1 MSTTI
6 FKSASG
12 LAAVA
17 ALALALLLCGGCS
30 STKNV
35 QDPSTAFTSYVY
47 AYTGGTVSTDSA
59 VRIEFT
65 SDVDSGTDPDG
76 LFSFSPALKGAANWV
91 SSTCIEFIPESGA
104 LKQGQT
110 YKASFRLGDV
120 TSVSDAALKE
130 FDFSFRVARKQ
141 FSVSIDGL
149 YIDPSEPENY
159 QLQGHIQFS
168 EEVSA
173 LKAEK
178 LISAKFCE
186 GSPAVELDSDSG
198 ASVAFTVSGIEI
210 PESDSGFKLI
220 VDASDWGFPDK
231 YSEVI
236 VLPSLSSF
244 GVISAK
250 LVEGG
255 DSYIDI
261 RFSGLL
267 DESRDYK
274 GLIYT
279 DSEGRSFLDVK
290 GNRVKLYF
298 EKNDGK
304 DVKLT
309 VSSLLKNAEGKAL
322 GREYTQ
328 TFSSAE
334 IAPAV
339 KLAFT
344 GSILPDATEVI
355 LPFRAVN
362 LSAVDV
368 KVIKVYENNMLMY
381 LQDNSKLDDGNDLR
395 RSGRLIYKGT
405 VRLDSDPG
413 KDLHKWQDFSIDL
426 SSFFRKEP
434 GALYRIRL
442 SFRREYSLYG
452 GAVAMDAASSAM
464 VSTAQASVT
473 REDEMIWDHPD
484 AYYYDNYYD
493 WEVYDWDDRNNPA
506 TPSYYMV
513 SERFPACSLLA
524 SNIGIIVKS
533 ARNGEYW
540 VSANNIS
547 TTEPLSGAEVTAYS
561 YQLQEI
567 GSAKTDG
574 RGFAQLQIAS
584 GKPFV
589 FTVRKGGQTGYLRTV
604 DGEEKS
610 LSRFDV
616 GGQELQSGMK
626 AYIYGER
633 GVWRP
638 GDTLHVS
645 LMIED
650 LDRAVPQNHPVT
662 MELYTP
668 QGQFYSKAV
677 NASGLNGLYV
687 FNVPTQES
695 DPTGTW
701 NAYFKVGGA
710 SFHKALPVE
719 TVKAN
724 RLKVNVELSD
734 DVIQAGGTVRFDV
747 NSSWLTGPAAS
758 GLKAKSA
765 MTLSRRGKPFKG
777 YEAYNFQDPISTCT
791 KTEWDIFS
799 STLDAS
805 GHTSVNVNMTPVKNA
820 PGMMNANI
828 VTRVFEPGGDASIA
842 TRTEVFSPFKSYV
855 GVKLPSEWQET
866 DTDLQFPVVVLDS
879 RGKPVSGDKIEY
891 SIYKIDWSWWWE
903 SSSESLSSY
912 VNGKSSTPVSSGTL
926 TSTGS
931 ALNIPFRLDYPDWG
945 RFLLYAK
952 DLTSGHAAGGIFYV
966 DWPSWRG
973 RSEKN
978 DPNSLTMLSFSTDR
992 KECRVGDEV
1001 TVYVPAA
1008 KAGRAL
1014 VSLENGRGVIS
1025 RDWVST
1031 KEDGDTKYVIKVT
1044 EEMSPNFYVHISM
1057 LQSRKDAGNDLP
1069 VRMYGVQNVTV
1080 TNPDAKLEPQL
1091 TLPDVLRPQEEFSVK
1106 VREGR
1111 GRPMTYTLAVVDEGL
1126 LDLTAFRTPDPYSS
1140 MYAREALGVR
1150 TWDLYD
1156 DVFGAFSGKFS
1167 PLAGIGGDTDIVSGA
1182 RKDNRFNPVV
1192 RFYGPF
1198 ELKKGEKV
1206 HRIKLPMYVGSVR
1219 VMLVAGQGGAY
1230 GNAEKTVPVRSP
1242 LMLLPTLPRTIA
1254 AGDQVTLPVNVFA
1267 MENDIRNVRVNVEVE
1282 GPLSLSGADSQN
1294 LTFVATGDQLAR
1306 FALNTTGAT
1315 GAAKITVSA
1324 ESGSYKASETIN
1336 VEVVHPVPATVQTRS
1351 FLLGAGGSESVEFP
1365 PFTADGENWAKVT
1378 LSNFPSVDFNALC
1391 AFATDYQYSCS
1402 EQLAARG
1409 MTLIYSKPYLSSE
1422 NAARADAQIPLI
1434 LQELYSRQLADG
1446 GIAYWPG
1453 MSQANEWASSMA
1465 GQFFTAASENG
1476 YSVNRGVLASWKRFQ
1491 KKCVSNYR
1499 HSDSYA
1505 EYDLQQAYRLYTLA
1519 LAGAAD
1525 DGAMNRLK
1533 SAPAMTA
1540 QARWR
1545 LAAAYAVCGKKNIAA
1560 QLISDVPSEDAGTQ
1574 SWRYTFGS
1582 SLRDKAMQLETE
1594 VLTDNLTPAM
1604 PLAREIS
1611 DEMSGGWYGTQGAAF
1626 ASLAMS
1632 RLAAKV
1638 GDSAINVT
1646 VNGESVRSTKSSVC
1660 KDIDPVSGRIS
1671 VKNVASDKVYATFIT
1686 RSRPAAGES
1695 VSARSSGIS
1704 LTVKYTDA
1712 SGDAV
1717 DPKNLAQGTD
1727 FYAEYSLANVSA
1739 AGADRSSLAL
1749 TARMPSGWEI
1759 FNERLY
1765 GGGSSSGEAGYD
1777 YQDIRDDR
1785 VLWYFD
1791 LPVGSRKTFKVRL
1804 QASYEGVY
1812 TLPSVVCEDMYNP
1825 ATYARTASGTVKVR
1839 R

>member
-1 MSTTI
+1 MSTTNLRL
-6 FKSASG
+6 ASK
-12 LAAVA
+12 LAVA
-17 ALALALLLCGGCS
+17 ASLALALLLCGGCRNA
-30 STKNV
+30 KNV
-35 QDPSTAFTSYVY
+35 QDPSTAFIDYVY
-47 AYTGGTVSTDSA
+47 AYTGGTISTDSA

-65 SDVDSGTDPDG
+65 SDADSSADPAT
-76 LFSFSPALKGAANWV
+76 LFSFSPSLKGTANWV

-120 TSVSDAALKE
+120 TKVSDASLKE

-141 FSVSIDGL
+141 FSVSVDGL
-149 YIDPSEPENY
+149 YIDTADPESY
-159 QLQGHIQFS
+159 QLEGSIQFS
-168 EEVSA
+168 EEVA
-173 LKAEK
+173 NLEAEK
-178 LISAKFCE
+178 LISVKYRGA
-186 GSPAVELDSDSG
+186 SPSVELESADGSLIG
-198 ASVAFTVSGIEI
+198 FKINGIEI
-210 PESDSGFKLI
+210 PDSDSELKLS
-220 VDASDWGFPDK
+220 VDASQWDFTEK
-231 YSEVI
+231 YAEAVEV
-236 VLPSLSSF
+236 PSVQNF
-244 GVISAK
+244 RVISAK

-255 DSYIDI
+255 DSYIDV

-279 DSEGRSFLDVK
+279 DSEGRSYMDVK

-298 EKNDGK
+298 ERRADEN
-304 DVKLT
+304 VKLT

-322 GREYTQ
+322 GSEYTR
-328 TFSSAE
+328 TFSSEA

-344 GSILPDATEVI
+344 GSILPDATEVV

-381 LQDNSKLDDGNDLR
+381 LQDNSTLDDGNDLR

-426 SSFFRKEP
+426 SSFFKKEP

-442 SFRREYSLYG
+442 SFRQEYSLYNG
-452 GAVAMDAASSAM
+452 TVAMDASSSAM
-464 VSTAQASVT
+464 VSTAQATVT

-493 WEVYDWDDRNNPA
+493 WEVYNWDDRDNPA

-533 ARNGEYW
+533 AGNGEYW
-540 VSANNIS
+540 VTANNIA

-561 YQLQEI
+561 FQLQELAH
-567 GSAKTDG
+567 AKTDS
-574 RGFAQLQIAS
+574 RGFAQLQIPS
-584 GKPFV
+584 GKAFV
-589 FTVRKGGQTGYLRTV
+589 FTVRKDGQTGYLRSV

-616 GGQELQSGMK
+616 GGKELQSGMK

-645 LMIED
+645 MMIED
-650 LDRAVPQNHPVT
+650 REKAVPANHPVT

-668 QGQFYSKAV
+668 QDQFYSKSV

-687 FNVPTQES
+687 FNVPTRES

-734 DVIQAGGTVRFDV
+734 DIIQAGGMTRFDV

-758 GLKAKSA
+758 GLKTTASMSLTKRS
-765 MTLSRRGKPFKG
+765 KPFKG
-777 YEAYNFQDPISTCT
+777 YEAYNFQDPISTYT
-791 KTEWDIFS
+791 KSEWDIFT

-805 GHTSVNVNMTPVKNA
+805 GHTSVNINVTPVQNA

-828 VTRVFEPGGDASIA
+828 VTQVFEPGGDASIA
-842 TRTEVFSPFKSYV
+842 TQTEIFSPFKSYV

-866 DTDLQFPVVVLDS
+866 DTDLQFPLIVLDS
-879 RGKPVSGDKIEY
+879 KGKPVSGDKIEY
-891 SIYKIDWSWWWE
+891 RIYKIDWSWWWE

-912 VNGKSSTPVSSGTL
+912 VNGKSSTPVSQGTL
-926 TSTGS
+926 TSSGS
-931 ALNIPFRLDYPDWG
+931 AVNIPFRLEYPDWG

-973 RSEKN
+973 RSDKN
-978 DPNSLTMLSFSTDR
+978 DPNSLTMLSFSIDR
-992 KECRVGDEV
+992 KECKVGDEV

-1031 KEDGDTKYVIKVT
+1031 KESEDTKYVIRVT
-1044 EEMSPNFYVHISM
+1044 EEMAPNFYVHITM

-1069 VRMYGVQNVTV
+1069 VRMYGVQPVLV
-1080 TNPDAKLEPQL
+1080 TNPDARLEPQI
-1091 TLPDVLRPQEEFSVK
+1091 TVPDVLRPQEEFSVK
-1106 VREGR
+1106 VREAK

-1126 LDLTAFRTPDPYSS
+1126 LDLTAFKTPDPYSS
-1140 MYAREALGVR
+1140 MYEREALGVR

-1198 ELKKGEKV
+1198 ELAKGEKV
-1206 HRIKLPMYVGSVR
+1206 HKIKLPMYVGSVR

-1267 MENDIRNVRVNVEVE
+1267 MENDIKNVRVSVKVE
-1282 GPLSLSGADSQN
+1282 GPLTLNGADSQS
-1294 LTFVATGDQLAR
+1294 LTFAAAGDQLAR
-1306 FALNTTGAT
+1306 FALSADGGTGS
-1315 GAAKITVSA
+1315 AKVTVSA
-1324 ESGSYKASETIN
+1324 VSGSYKASETVNI
-1336 VEVVHPVPATVQTRS
+1336 EVVHPVPAATRTQS
-1351 FLLGAGGSESVEFP
+1351 FLLGAGESKTLTFSQFATDE
-1365 PFTADGENWAKVT
+1365 DNWAKVS
-1378 LSNFPSVDFNALC
+1378 LSNFPSVDFDALC
-1391 AFATDYQYSCS
+1391 TFATDYQYSCS

-1409 MTLIYSKPYLSSE
+1409 MTLVYSKPFLSAA
-1422 NAARADAQIPLI
+1422 NASRADAQIPLI

-1453 MSQANEWASSMA
+1453 MSQANEWATSMA

-1476 YSVNRGVLASWKRFQ
+1476 YSVNKGVLASWKRFQ

-1499 HSDSYA
+1499 HGDAYA
-1505 EYDLQQAYRLYTLA
+1505 EYDLQQAYRLYALA

-1525 DGAMNRLK
+1525 EGAMNRLK
-1533 SAPAMTA
+1533 SAPAMTP
-1540 QARWR
+1540 QACWR

-1560 QLISDVPSEDAGTQ
+1560 QLISGVSTSADDSQ
-1574 SWRYTFGS
+1574 SWRYTFGD

-1594 VLTDNLTPAM
+1594 VLTDNLTPAL
-1604 PLAREIS
+1604 PLASEVA
-1611 DEMSGGWYGTQGAAF
+1611 EQMSQGWYGTQGAAF

-1638 GDSAINVT
+1638 GDSAINAS
-1646 VNGESVRSTKSSVC
+1646 VNGEKVRSTKSSVSAVV
-1660 KDIDPVSGRIS
+1660 DPSSGRMT
-1671 VKNVASDKVYATFIT
+1671 VKNEASDKVYATFLVH
-1686 RSRPAAGES
+1686 SYPAAGES
-1695 VSARSSGIS
+1695 VSARISNIS
-1704 LTVKYTDA
+1704 LSVKYIDA
-1712 SGDAV
+1712 SGDVV

-1727 FYAEYSLANVSA
+1727 FYAEYIVKNISA
-1739 AGADRSSLAL
+1739 TSSDCGNLAL

-1759 FNERLY
+1759 FNDRLY
-1765 GGGSSSGEAGYD
+1765 GGASSEAAGFN

-1785 VLWYFD
+1785 VIWYFD
-1791 LPVGSRKTFKVRL
+1791 LPVGSRKSFKVRL

-1812 TLPSVVCEDMYNP
+1812 VLPSVVCEDMYDA
-1825 ATYARTASGTVKVR
+1825 ATYAGTASGTVRVKR
-1839 R
+1839 

>member
-1 MSTTI
+1 MSTKI
-6 FKSASG
+6 LGIASE
-12 LAAVA
+12 LAAA
-17 ALALALLLCGGCS
+17 ASLALAMLLCSACRN
-30 STKNV
+30 TKTV

-47 AYTGGTVSTDSA
+47 AYTGGTISADSA

-65 SDVDSGTDPDG
+65 SDVDSSADPDA
-76 LFSFSPALKGAANWV
+76 LFSFSPSLKGTANWV
-91 SSTCIEFIPESGA
+91 SSTCIEFIPEDGA
-104 LKQGQT
+104 LRQGQT

-120 TSVSDAALKE
+120 VKVSDDALRK
-130 FDFSFRVARKQ
+130 FDFFFRVARRQ
-141 FSVSIDGL
+141 FSVSVEGL
-149 YIDPSEPENY
+149 YIDPSDPENY
-159 QLQGHIQFS
+159 TLEGSVRFS
-168 EEVSA
+168 EEVA
-173 LKAEK
+173 GLDAEK
-178 LISAKFCE
+178 LISAKYR
-186 GSPAVELDSDSG
+186 GVSPTVELESG
-198 ASVAFTVSGIEI
+198 DGTATGFRINGIEI
-210 PESDSGFKLI
+210 PESDSELKLS
-220 VDASDWGFPDK
+220 VDASQWGFDEK
-231 YSEVI
+231 YSETVEI
-236 VLPSLSSF
+236 PSVESF
-244 GVISAK
+244 RVISAR
-250 LVEGG
+250 LVEGS
-255 DSYIDI
+255 DSHIDV

-274 GLIYT
+274 GLVYV
-279 DSEGRSFLDVK
+279 DSEGRSYMDVK

-298 EKNDGK
+298 EKRADE
-304 DVKLT
+304 DVTLT

-322 GREYTQ
+322 GSEYTQ
-328 TFSSAE
+328 TFSSAD

-339 KLAFT
+339 ELAFT
-344 GSILPDATEVI
+344 GSILPDATEVV

-381 LQDNSKLDDGNDLR
+381 LQDNSTLDEGNDLR

-413 KDLHKWQDFSIDL
+413 KDLHRWQDFSIDL

-442 SFRREYSLYG
+442 SFRQEYSLYNG
-452 GAVAMDAASSAM
+452 GVAMDAASSAM
-464 VSTAQASVT
+464 VSTSRASVT

-493 WEVYDWDDRNNPA
+493 WEVYDWNDRDNPA

-533 ARNGEYW
+533 AGGGEYW
-540 VSANNIS
+540 VSANNIA
-547 TTEPLSGAEVTAYS
+547 TTEPLSGAEVKAYS
-561 YQLQEI
+561 FQLQEL

-574 RGFAQLQIAS
+574 KGFAQLSVKS

-589 FTVRKGGQTGYLRTV
+589 FTVRKDGQTGYLRSV

-616 GGQELQSGMK
+616 GGKELQSGMK

-645 LMIED
+645 MMIED
-650 LDRAVPQNHPVT
+650 RDREVPHNHPVT

-687 FNVPTQES
+687 FNIPTRES

-734 DVIQAGGTVRFDV
+734 DVLQAGGVTRFDV

-758 GLKAKSA
+758 GLKTTASMILTKRS
-765 MTLSRRGKPFKG
+765 KPFKG
-777 YEAYNFQDPISTCT
+777 YEAYNFQDPISTYT
-791 KTEWDIFS
+791 KSEWDIFT

-805 GHTSVNVNMTPVKNA
+805 GHTAVNVNLTPVQNA
-820 PGMMNANI
+820 PGMLNANI
-828 VTRVFEPGGDASIA
+828 VTQVFEPGGDASIA
-842 TRTEVFSPFKSYV
+842 TQTEIFSPFKSYV

-866 DTDLQFPVVVLDS
+866 DTDLQFPLIVLDS
-879 RGKPVSGDKIEY
+879 KGKPVSGDKIEY
-891 SIYKIDWSWWWE
+891 RIYKIDWSWWWE

-912 VNGKSSTPVSSGTL
+912 VNGKSSTPVSQGTL
-926 TSTGS
+926 TSALS
-931 ALNIPFRLDYPDWG
+931 AINIPFRLDYPDWG

-973 RSEKN
+973 RSDKN

-992 KECRVGDEV
+992 KECKVGDEV

-1031 KEDGDTKYVIKVT
+1031 NETEDTKYVIRVT
-1044 EEMSPNFYVHISM
+1044 EDMAPNFYVHITM

-1069 VRMYGVQNVTV
+1069 VRMYGVQPVLV
-1080 TNPDAKLEPQL
+1080 TNPQAKLEPQL
-1091 TLPDVLRPQEEFSVK
+1091 TVPDVLRPQQEFSVK
-1106 VREGR
+1106 VREAK

-1198 ELKKGEKV
+1198 ELSKGEKV

-1219 VMLVAGQGGAY
+1219 VMLVAGQNGAY

-1254 AGDQVTLPVNVFA
+1254 AGDRVTLPVNVFA
-1267 MENDIRNVRVNVEVE
+1267 MEDDIKNVRVSVKVE
-1282 GPLSLSGADSQN
+1282 GPLTLNGADSQS
-1294 LTFVATGDQLAR
+1294 LTFAAAGDQLAR
-1306 FALNTTGAT
+1306 FDLGTTLAT
-1315 GAAKITVSA
+1315 GTAKVTVSA
-1324 ESGSYKASETIN
+1324 ESGSYKASETVNI
-1336 VEVVHPVPATVQTRS
+1336 EVVHPVPATTRTRS
-1351 FLLGAGGSESVEFP
+1351 FLLAPGESESVSFE
-1365 PFTADGENWAKVT
+1365 PFTADEQNWAKVS

-1409 MTLIYSKPYLSSE
+1409 MTLVYSKPYLSSG
-1422 NAARADAQIPLI
+1422 NAACADAQIPLI

-1453 MSQANEWASSMA
+1453 MSQANEWATSMA

-1476 YSVNRGVLASWKRFQ
+1476 YGVNKGVIASWKRFQ
-1491 KKCVSNYR
+1491 KKGVSNYR
-1499 HSDSYA
+1499 HSDTYA

-1519 LAGAAD
+1519 LAGASD
-1525 DGAMNRLK
+1525 EGAMNRLK

-1560 QLISDVPSEDAGTQ
+1560 QLISGVSADAAETQ
-1574 SWRYTFGS
+1574 SWRYTFGN
-1582 SLRDKAMQLETE
+1582 SLRDKAMLLETE
-1594 VLTDNLTPAM
+1594 VLTDNLTPAL
-1604 PLAREIS
+1604 PLAAEVA
-1611 DEMSGGWYGTQGAAF
+1611 EQMSQDSYGTQGAAF

-1632 RLAAKV
+1632 RLSGKV
-1638 GDSAINVT
+1638 GDSAINAS
-1646 VNGESVRSTKSSVC
+1646 VNGENVRSAKSSVC
-1660 KDIDPVSGRIS
+1660 ADVNPSSGRMT
-1671 VKNVASDKVYATFIT
+1671 VKNEASDRVYATFIVH
-1686 RSRPAAGES
+1686 SYPASGES
-1695 VSARSSGIS
+1695 VSSRSSNIS
-1704 LTVKYTDA
+1704 LSVRYTDA

-1727 FYAEYSLANVSA
+1727 FYAEYIVKNISA
-1739 AGADRSSLAL
+1739 SSSDCGNLAL

-1759 FNERLY
+1759 FNDRLY
-1765 GGGSSSGEAGYD
+1765 GGSDSDAAGFN

-1785 VLWYFD
+1785 VIWYFD

-1812 TLPSVVCEDMYNP
+1812 VLPSVICEDMYDS
-1825 ATYARTASGTVKVR
+1825 ATYACTASGTVRVKR
-1839 R
+1839 

>member
-1 MSTTI
+1 MSTTNL
-6 FKSASG
+6 G
-12 LAAVA
+12 LASKLAVA
-17 ALALALLLCGGCS
+17 ASLVLALLLCGGCRNAK
-30 STKNV
+30 TA

-47 AYTGGTVSTDSA
+47 AYTGGTISTDSA
-59 VRIEFT
+59 VRIEFA
-65 SDVDSGTDPDG
+65 SEVDSSVDPST
-76 LFSFSPALKGAANWV
+76 LFSFSPSLKGTANWV
-91 SSTCIEFIPESGA
+91 SNTCVEFIPED

-120 TSVSDAALKE
+120 TKVSDASLNK

-141 FSVSIDGL
+141 FSVSCEGL
-149 YIDPSEPENY
+149 YIDPAEPESY
-159 QLQGHIQFS
+159 QLEGNIQFS
-168 EEVSA
+168 EDVSG
-173 LKAEK
+173 LDAEK
-178 LISAKFCE
+178 LISAKYR
-186 GSPAVELDSDSG
+186 G
-198 ASVAFTVSGIEI
+198 ASPTAELESKDGSSIGFRITGIEI
-210 PESDSGFKLI
+210 PESDSELKLHI
-220 VDASDWGFPDK
+220 DASQWGFTEK
-231 YSEVI
+231 YVETVEV
-236 VLPSLSSF
+236 PSVQNF
-244 GVISAK
+244 RVISAK
-250 LVEGG
+250 MVEGS

-279 DSEGRSFLDVK
+279 DSEGRSFLDIK

-298 EKNDGK
+298 EKLSGQN
-304 DVKLT
+304 VKLT

-322 GREYTQ
+322 GSEYTQ
-328 TFSSAE
+328 TFSSDA

-344 GSILPDATEVI
+344 GSILPDATEVV

-381 LQDNSKLDDGNDLR
+381 LQDNSTLDEGNDLR

-426 SSFFRKEP
+426 SSFFKKEP

-442 SFRREYSLYG
+442 SFKQEYSLYNG
-452 GAVAMDAASSAM
+452 GVAMDAASSAM
-464 VSTAQASVT
+464 VSTARATVT

-493 WEVYDWDDRNNPA
+493 WEVYNWEDRDNPA

-533 ARNGEYW
+533 AGNGEYW
-540 VSANNIS
+540 VTANDIAS
-547 TTEPLSGAEVTAYS
+547 TEPLSGAEVTAYS
-561 YQLQEI
+561 FQLQELAR
-567 GSAKTDG
+567 AKTDSK
-574 RGFAQLQIAS
+574 GFAQLQIPS
-584 GKPFV
+584 GKAFV
-589 FTVRKGGQTGYLRTV
+589 FTVRKDGQTGYLRSV

-616 GGQELQSGMK
+616 GGKELQSGMK

-645 LMIED
+645 IMIED
-650 LDRAVPQNHPVT
+650 RDKAVPANHPVT

-668 QGQFYSKAV
+668 QGQFYTKAV

-734 DVIQAGGTVRFDV
+734 DIIQAGGTTRFDV

-758 GLKAKSA
+758 GLKAKAS
-765 MTLSRRGKPFKG
+765 MTLTKRGKPFKG
-777 YEAYNFQDPISTCT
+777 YEAYNFQDPISTYT
-791 KTEWDIFS
+791 KTEWDLFT

-805 GHTSVNVNMTPVKNA
+805 GHTSINVNVPPVKNA
-820 PGMMNANI
+820 PGMLNANI
-828 VTRVFEPGGDASIA
+828 VTQVFEPGGDASIA
-842 TRTEVFSPFKSYV
+842 TQTEVFSPFKSYV

-866 DTDLQFPVVVLDS
+866 DTDLQFPLVVLDS
-879 RGKPVSGDKIEY
+879 NGKPVTGDKIEY
-891 SIYKIDWSWWWE
+891 RIYKIDWSWWWE

-912 VNGKSSTPVSSGTL
+912 VNGKSSTPVSQGTL

-931 ALNIPFRLDYPDWG
+931 AINIPFRLEYPDWG

-973 RSEKN
+973 RSDKN

-992 KECRVGDEV
+992 KECKVGDEV
-1001 TVYVPAA
+1001 TVYIPAA

-1031 KEDGDTKYVIKVT
+1031 NEAEDTKYVIKVT
-1044 EEMSPNFYVHISM
+1044 EAMAPNFYVHITM

-1069 VRMYGVQNVTV
+1069 VRMYGVQGVLVTA
-1080 TNPDAKLEPQL
+1080 PEAKLEPQL
-1091 TLPDVLRPQEEFSVK
+1091 TVPDVLRPQEEFSVK
-1106 VREGR
+1106 VREAK

-1126 LDLTAFRTPDPYSS
+1126 LDLTAFKTPDPYSS

-1198 ELKKGEKV
+1198 ELAKGEKV
-1206 HRIKLPMYVGSVR
+1206 HKIKLPMYVGSVR
-1219 VMLVAGQGGAY
+1219 VMLVAGQNGAY

-1267 MENDIRNVRVNVEVE
+1267 MEDDIKNVRVSVKVE
-1282 GPLSLSGADSQN
+1282 GPLTLSGADSQS
-1294 LTFVATGDQLAR
+1294 LAFAAAGDQLAR
-1306 FALNTTGAT
+1306 FALGTTGST
-1315 GAAKITVSA
+1315 GTAKVTVSA
-1324 ESGSYKASETIN
+1324 VSGSYKASETVNI
-1336 VEVVHPVPATVQTRS
+1336 EVVHPVPATTGTQS
-1351 FLLGAGGSESVEFP
+1351 FLLGAGESKTLTFS
-1365 PFTADGENWAKVT
+1365 PFTADEENWAKVS
-1378 LSNFPSVDFNALC
+1378 LSNFPSVDFDALC
-1391 AFATDYQYSCS
+1391 SFASDYQYTCS
-1402 EQLAARG
+1402 EQLASRG
-1409 MTLIYSKPYLSSE
+1409 LTLVYCKPYLNSE

-1453 MSQANEWASSMA
+1453 MSQANEWATSMA
-1465 GQFFTAASENG
+1465 GQFFTGASENG
-1476 YSVNRGVLASWKRFQ
+1476 YSVSKGVLASWKRFQ
-1491 KKCVSNYR
+1491 KKCISNYK
-1499 HSDSYA
+1499 HSDAYA

-1519 LAGAAD
+1519 LAGASD
-1525 DGAMNRLK
+1525 EGAMNRLK

-1560 QLISDVPSEDAGTQ
+1560 QLISDVSLDAAESQ
-1574 SWRYTFGS
+1574 CWRYTFGDG
-1582 SLRDKAMQLETE
+1582 LRDKAMLLETE
-1594 VLTDNLTPAM
+1594 VLTDNLTPAL
-1604 PLAREIS
+1604 PLASEVA
-1611 DEMSGGWYGTQGAAF
+1611 EQMSQGWYGTQGAAF

-1638 GDSAINVT
+1638 GDSAINAS
-1646 VNGESVRSTKSSVC
+1646 VNGEKVRSTKSSVSAVV
-1660 KDIDPVSGRIS
+1660 DPSSGRMT
-1671 VKNVASDKVYATFIT
+1671 VKNEASDKVYATFLVH
-1686 RSRPAAGES
+1686 SYPASGES
-1695 VSARSSGIS
+1695 VSARASNIS
-1704 LTVKYTDA
+1704 LTVRYTDA

-1717 DPKNLAQGTD
+1717 DPKALAQGTD
-1727 FYAEYSLANVSA
+1727 FYAEYLVSNISA
-1739 AGADRSSLAL
+1739 SASDRNNLAL

-1765 GGGSSSGEAGYD
+1765 GGSSSDAAGFN

-1785 VLWYFD
+1785 VIWYFD
-1791 LPVGSRKTFKVRL
+1791 LPVGTRKVFKVRL

-1812 TLPSVVCEDMYNP
+1812 VLPSVVCEDMYDS
-1825 ATYARTASGTVKVR
+1825 ATYACTASGTVRVKR
-1839 R
+1839 